1 MAEAIAALS
10 LASNILQVID
20 FGSKFVSTAW
30 KIYKAAHHSLEGL
43 DEVSSLRVINVN
55 LGDVLR
61 DIRTQFGGADP
72 ASESNQGIVNLAKEC
87 ATLVEELLQSLNKL
101 GLGDAARKR
110 DALRAAFK
118 LTWNGEEIRA
128 LQARLNDFR
137 SQLTLGLLVS
147 MRSVFCSTSSITL
160 TTPS

>member
-1 MAEAIAALS
+1 MAEAIAVLS

-20 FGSKFVSTAW
+20 FGSKFASTAW
-30 KIYKAAHHSLEGL
+30 KIYRAAHHSLEGL
-43 DEVSSLRVINVN
+43 DDVASLRVISVN

-61 DIRTQFGGADP
+61 DIRAQSGNADP
-72 ASESNQGIVNLAKEC
+72 VSESNQGIVNLAKEC

-101 GLGDAARKR
+101 GLENVARKR
-110 DALRAAFK
+110 DALRAAVK
-118 LTWNGEEIRA
+118 LTWKGEEIGA

-147 MRSVFCSTSSITL
+147 MRSVFCLTSSIT
-160 TTPS
+160 

>member
-1 MAEAIAALS
+1 MAEGIAALS
-10 LASNILQVID
+10 LASSIFQVID
-20 FGSKFVSTAW
+20 FGSKFATTAW
-30 KIYKAAHHSLEGL
+30 KIHKAARHSLENL
-43 DEVSSLRVINVN
+43 DEVAYMRAITVN
-55 LGDVLR
+55 LDDVLR
-61 DIRTQFGGADP
+61 DIRAQSGHIDP

-101 GLGDAARKR
+101 GLGEVARKR

-118 LTWNGEEIRA
+118 LTWKGEEIRA

-147 MRSVFCSTSSITL
+147 MRSVFR
-160 TTPS
+160 

>member
-10 LASNILQVID
+10 LASSILQVID
-20 FGSKFVSTAW
+20 FGSKFASTAW
-30 KIYKAAHHSLEGL
+30 KIYKAGHHSLEGL

-61 DIRTQFGGADP
+61 DIRTQPGGADP

-87 ATLVEELLQSLNKL
+87 AKLVEELLQSLNKL

-118 LTWNGEEIRA
+118 LTWKGEEIRA

-147 MRSVFCSTSSITL
+147 MRSVFCSTSPITL

>member
-10 LASNILQVID
+10 LASNILQAID
-20 FGSKFVSTAW
+20 FGSKFASTACN
-30 KIYKAAHHSLEGL
+30 IYKAAHHGL
-43 DEVSSLRVINVN
+43 GGVDEVASLRVINAN

-61 DIRTQFGGADP
+61 DIRTQSGGADL

-87 ATLVEELLQSLNKL
+87 AVLVEELLQSLNKL

-118 LTWNGEEIRA
+118 LTWKGEEIAA

-137 SQLTLGLLVS
+137 AQLTLSLLVS
-147 MRSVFCSTSSITL
+147 MRLVFCSTSSMTL
-160 TTPS
+160 TTRS